1 MRIEWEWESGTATD
15 APFALVADCCL
26 AAEGVKLPCAVHV
39 LLTGDERIH
48 EINREQRGVDRPTD
62 VLSFPTVRYAPGKT
76 ARDSEKRLKA
86 EWDPELH
93 ACMLGDIII
102 SRPRAAEQAKE
113 YGHSERRELCYLL
126 AHALFHLMGYDHM
139 EEDEKKE
146 MRKME
151 EKALNMAGIGR
162 DTETSITDGE
172 LLELARRALEYSYSP
187 YSHYAVGAALLC
199 ADGRVFTGCNIEN
212 SSFGLTNCA
221 ERTALF
227 KAVSEG
233 AREFT
238 AIAIASNGSMPY
250 PCGACRQAL
259 NEFAPELRVSD
270 HRGRWKHR
278 RHHPAGA
285 AASRLRP
292 QRPSRL
298 RIKGVTMQHSGFIA
312 IMGRPNV
319 GKSTLMN
326 AMVGEKV
333 AIVSNRPQTTRNR
346 IMGIYTEKDAQIVF
360 LDTPGLHTPRTR
372 LGEYMMK
379 AAKDA
384 LQGIDALIVMV
395 DATAVGKHDDQI
407 VEDMSRYEV
416 KKALVLN
423 KIDLLPKESLLA
435 LMQRYQAAGYDD
447 IVPISAAKGDG
458 VEELKQLLISYLP
471 EGPQYFPADAVTDQ
485 PERLICAE
493 LIREKALLH
502 LREEVPHGI
511 GVEMMAMNKL
521 SDHLMEIHA
530 TIYCERAAHK
540 GIIIGKQGAMLKQIG
555 QEARQDIETLLGMH
569 VHLQL
574 WVKVREN
581 WRNRMDDLRTLGYE
595 DKE

>member
-1 MRIEWEWESGTATD
+1 
-15 APFALVADCCL
+15 
-26 AAEGVKLPCAVHV
+26 
-39 LLTGDERIH
+39 
-48 EINREQRGVDRPTD
+48 
-62 VLSFPTVRYAPGKT
+62 
-76 ARDSEKRLKA
+76 
-86 EWDPELH
+86 
-93 ACMLGDIII
+93 
-102 SRPRAAEQAKE
+102 
-113 YGHSERRELCYLL
+113 
-126 AHALFHLMGYDHM
+126 
-139 EEDEKKE
+139 
-146 MRKME
+146 
-151 EKALNMAGIGR
+151 
-162 DTETSITDGE
+162 
-172 LLELARRALEYSYSP
+172 
-187 YSHYAVGAALLC
+187 
-199 ADGRVFTGCNIEN
+199 
-212 SSFGLTNCA
+212 
-221 ERTALF
+221 
-227 KAVSEG
+227 
-233 AREFT
+233 
-238 AIAIASNGSMPY
+238 
-250 PCGACRQAL
+250 
-259 NEFAPELRVSD
+259 
-270 HRGRWKHR
+270 
-278 RHHPAGA
+278 
-285 AASRLRP
+285 
-292 QRPSRL
+292 
-298 RIKGVTMQHSGFIA
+298 MQHSGFIA

-521 SDHLMEIHA
+521 SDNLMEIHA

-540 GIIIGKQGAMLKQIG
+540 GIIIGKQGVMLKQIG